1 MGRGV
6 LRAVLIAALSLR
18 MAAAWRFEQSGR
30 PTCTGGPGGVA
41 PSRSAWMAGLQGPGP
56 WPVAEEFIRMIR
68 IMYARHGRRALDF
81 RTPIPGHGLA
91 EWLRGEADGPLDSSL
106 PPSADLEQL
115 SRIAKCLVTSP
126 LRRSRDSAQLLAPAT
141 APLVDPCFR
150 EAELPCAIRSGLRLR
165 PRLWEWLARS
175 AWFCG
180 WSAGA
185 ESFKAAR
192 ARASRAASLL
202 TAPAEACGAGG
213 LVRHGLMNI
222 LIAPRPRI
230 AGWRRPR
237 FPSPQHW
244 TFGVYERAA
253 A

>member
-6 LRAVLIAALSLR
+6 FRAVLIATLSLR

-30 PTCTGGPGGVA
+30 PTCTGGPGGVP

-56 WPVAEEFIRMIR
+56 WPVAEEFIRVIR
-68 IMYARHGRRALDF
+68 IILARHGRPAWDF

-91 EWLRGEADGPLDSSL
+91 EWLRGEADAPLDSSH

-150 EAELPCAIRSGLRLR
+150 EAQLPCAIRSGLRLR

-192 ARASRAASLL
+192 ACLKSGVALDGPRRGLRSGCSRRARADEHPDRPA
-202 TAPAEACGAGG
+202 TAYPGMARSAIPVATT
-213 LVRHGLMNI
+213 LDL
-222 LIAPRPRI
+222 
-230 AGWRRPR
+230 WRL
-237 FPSPQHW
+237 
-244 TFGVYERAA
+244 
-253 A
+253 

>member
-1 MGRGV
+1 
-6 LRAVLIAALSLR
+6 
-18 MAAAWRFEQSGR
+18 
-30 PTCTGGPGGVA
+30 
-41 PSRSAWMAGLQGPGP
+41 MAGLQNQTPRA
-56 WPVAEEFIRMIR
+56 VAEGCIGVIK
-68 IMYARHGRRALDF
+68 IILARHGRPAWDF
-81 RTPIPGHGLA
+81 RTPIPGHGLG
-91 EWLRGEADGPLDSSL
+91 EWLRGEADAPLDSSQR
-106 PPSADLEQL
+106 PSADLERL
-115 SRIAKCLVTSP
+115 SRMAKCLVTSP

-165 PRLWEWLARS
+165 PGLWEWLARS

-180 WSAGA
+180 WSGGA

-202 TAPAEACGAGG
+202 AAHAESSGAVV
-213 LVRHGLMNI
+213 LVGHGLMNI
-222 LIAPRPRI
+222 LIARQLRI
-230 AGWRRPR
+230 AGWHGPR